1 MRPNPSFEAKP
12 NGRPPGPQSSESVTR
27 NIGSPLPV
35 DDAGHGADNTAT
47 FQCGAGEDAAMTTT
61 ELLAARI
68 NILSLG
74 LQEVAR
80 ALAPA
85 QVAQVTGSLRRRLV
99 QLNDP
104 AMTLRAD
111 KAASLELIGLL
122 SALAQRPSP

>member
-1 MRPNPSFEAKP
+1 
-12 NGRPPGPQSSESVTR
+12 
-27 NIGSPLPV
+27 
-35 DDAGHGADNTAT
+35 
-47 FQCGAGEDAAMTTT
+47 MTTT
-61 ELLAARI
+61 ELLAARS

-74 LQEVAR
+74 LQEAAR

-111 KAASLELIGLL
+111 KAGSLELIGLL